1 MYAMGETHRL
11 RIRLWSDWLL
21 VAAGLVVLGILLDQ
35 VADVVFNYGGTIL
48 YWFLMVYT
56 YPDGT
61 PLATLFGLAIVAV
74 TLLAYWSSLRL
85 LAHAGLAPVRVLA
98 ILALTIAA
106 TGCAVLTFVIAPLV
120 SDTSPLSSGPLTL
133 GFGLLT
139 VVLVMGLALL
149 LRTAVRAW
157 RERDARV
164 QRERPWSRLLRPLV
178 PSVVMTVLVMTIA
191 PIALLIGERPTNYR
205 HLASA
210 SFQAHRYY
218 LALEVPPSES
228 TSVLLYRCD
237 TLGVWCQE
245 IDSLAT
251 AGDGQSDNGR
261 LHYDSGTQLLTASDG
276 ENRILTYPAGDLFGG
291 P

>member
-1 MYAMGETHRL
+1 MYAMGDTHRM
-11 RIRLWSDWLL
+11 RIHLWSDWLL
-21 VAAGLVVLGILLDQ
+21 VAAGLVALCVLVDQ
-35 VADVVFNYGGTIL
+35 VADLAFNYGGTIL

-61 PLATLFGLAIVAV
+61 PDATLVGLAIVAL
-74 TLLAYWSSLRL
+74 TLVAYWSSLRL
-85 LAHAGLAPVRVLA
+85 LARSGLAPVLILA

-106 TGCAVLTFVIAPLV
+106 TGCAVLSLVLGPLL
-120 SDTSPLSSGPLTL
+120 SDTSALFSGSLTL
-133 GFGLLT
+133 GFGLLI
-139 VVLVMGLALL
+139 VVLVVGLGLL
-149 LRTAVRAW
+149 LRTSVRAW
-157 RERDARV
+157 RERDPQA
-164 QRERPWSRLLRPLV
+164 QRLWLRLLRPLA

-191 PIALLIGERPTNYR
+191 PIALLIGERPTNYH

-261 LHYDSGTQLLTASDG
+261 LHYDPATQLLTASDG
-276 ENRILTYPAGDLFGG
+276 EHRLLTYPAGDLFGG